1 MDIQNPE
8 KIEIEGLKTIH
19 KLCKF
24 GANHNMEG
32 CSFTEIV
39 ERMFDELSKAQAI
52 PEGFVLVPRVIT
64 DEWMTTFID
73 QTVSDYCKDFEDSP
87 FYVRES
93 ELPEVKE
100 NHRLK
105 IRNAHKQLI
114 QVIEAQE
121 SKKC

>member
-1 MDIQNPE
+1 YSVDHVVTQEDVDN
-8 KIEIEGLKTIH
+8 GTYSYDV
-19 KLCKF
+19 
-24 GANHNMEG
+24 G
-32 CSFTEIV
+32 TEIMSFFLNENQSV
-39 ERMFDELSKAQAI
+39 

-87 FYVRES
+87 FHVRES
-93 ELPEVKE
+93 ELPGVKE